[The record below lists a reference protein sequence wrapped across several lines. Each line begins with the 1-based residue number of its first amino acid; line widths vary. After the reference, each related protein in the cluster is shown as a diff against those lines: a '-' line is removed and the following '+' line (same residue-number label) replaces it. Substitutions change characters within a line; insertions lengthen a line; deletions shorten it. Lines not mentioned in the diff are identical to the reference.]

1 MARRKK
7 LSDEQSTENTDNI
20 HQESD
25 DNFGLPEVEYEP
37 LNRDDATPVEEP
49 AETAHA
55 SYTSQQEETVEPEY
69 VESAS
74 ARDEDVL
81 EDDAAYAPVHTYEE
95 EDESSPVWPKV
106 LIALLIV
113 AAIGGGAYW
122 YFGIERPRQLAEAA
136 AAQAAADKALAD
148 KQKADSEA
156 AAQRQRDEDA
166 RRRADSLAN
175 ATPKE
180 GSVEALTARTGRY
193 YVVISSAI
201 DDDLIMDYARKLSK
215 NGAVCRI
222 IPPFGKTKFSR
233 LAVDVKDT
241 YADAQSTADGMK
253 GGDYGNDI
261 WVVRY

>member
-37 LNRDDATPVEEP
+37 LNRDDSTPAEEP
-49 AETAHA
+49 AESTQA
-55 SYTSQQEETVEPEY
+55 SYTSKQEETVEPEY
-69 VESAS
+69 VEPVS

-95 EDESSPVWPKV
+95 EEPAPVWPKV

-136 AAQAAADKALAD
+136 AAQAAADKADAEKRNAD
-148 KQKADSEA
+148 LEA

-180 GSVEALTARTGRY
+180 GSVEALTERTGRY
-193 YVVISSAI
+193 YVVIASAI
-201 DDDLIMDYARKLSK
+201 DDDLIMDYARKISK

-253 GGDYGNDI
+253 GGDYGNEI